1 MRVRTRA
8 NLVIALALAG
18 LVSSF
23 GCQGEDAQGGSTS
36 GSSGI
41 TIQVG
46 NGVVDAS
53 APQGATSGEP
63 TALTEGERF
72 SEETLRRA
80 PSSRL
85 G

>member
-1 MRVRTRA
+1 MRVRRRA
-8 NLVIALALAG
+8 ALVAALTVAG
-18 LVSSF
+18 LVASF

-41 TIQVG
+41 TVQVG

-72 SEETLRRA
+72 SEETPRRA